1 MVVLGKGRYLV
12 MIDPDSLVDVIPF
25 GEIAIDAALV
35 GTATHRIFAS
45 TNPLAPH
52 IREMIQEREET
63 ASSTTVPC
71 T

>member
-35 GTATHRIFAS
+35 GTAT
-45 TNPLAPH
+45 PH
-52 IREMIQEREET
+52 FCQH
-63 ASSTTVPC
+63 
-71 T
+71 